1 MHVILPR
8 SLMQWSMRNHTQGKY
23 IHKFNHHHKKYI
35 YSINKNL
42 KLTIKINFKE
52 NVFAIK
58 AVMVHGQV
66 PL

>member
-1 MHVILPR
+1 MHVIPPR
-8 SLMQWSMRNHTQGKY
+8 SLMQWPMRNDTSGKY
-23 IHKFNHHHKKYI
+23 IDKFNHHHKKYI

-42 KLTIKINFKE
+42 KLTIKINFKA
-52 NVFAIK
+52 NVFAIM